1 MWAAQYTLRTIGEFR
16 SADELNSVVVAN
28 RNGVQMLLKDIAT
41 IDDGGDNQDMIVRV
55 DGKPGVIMSIQKQS
69 DANTVQVADAVYRTM
84 EELRR
89 RYPEINVRSINDS
102 STFIRLTVQN
112 VVNNG
117 LWWSAGRADPFDL
130 FAEHPQHIDCRNRN
144 SSFHCLYFY
153 PH

>member
-1 MWAAQYTLRTIGEFR
+1 
-16 SADELNSVVVAN
+16 
-28 RNGVQMLLKDIAT
+28 
-41 IDDGGDNQDMIVRV
+41 MIVRV

-112 VVNNG
+112 VVNSG
-117 LWWSAGRADPFDL
+117 LIGGLLAGLILSIFLRSIPA
-130 FAEHPQHIDCRNRN
+130 H
-144 SSFHCLYFY
+144 
-153 PH
+153 